1 MVRIRFAFLGLSLA
15 ITLSVSPHAEA
26 KSLNFR
32 PETAEPEPRRNHPP
46 IHWSAGLRA
55 QAWYT
60 TQAWTLLGA
69 DAMVFPLRHLGFG
82 VTALQGAGSNS
93 HGCEPTP
100 SRPCG
105 PYYRSLSPFAELRL
119 LPSLWVS
126 PYARESLGV
135 AWGDFTPDATQPDS
149 IAFVS
154 RTELG
159 VDLHYRASLRIF
171 AISEYL
177 TTQERTL
184 SGFGWGLQVGLS
196 L

>member
-15 ITLSVSPHAEA
+15 ITFSAGTHAEA
-26 KSLNFR
+26 KSLEFR
-32 PETAEPEPRRNHPP
+32 PEAEDSGPFRNHTS

-69 DAMVFPLRHLGFG
+69 DAMVFPWRHLGFG
-82 VTALQGAGSNS
+82 VTGLQGAGTNVP
-93 HGCEPTP
+93 GCEPTA

-105 PYYRSLSPFAELRL
+105 PYYRALSPFTELRL
-119 LPSLWVS
+119 LPSLWAS

-135 AWGDFTPDATQPDS
+135 AWGDFSPDATHPNS
-149 IAFVS
+149 MAFVS

-171 AISEYL
+171 AIAEYL